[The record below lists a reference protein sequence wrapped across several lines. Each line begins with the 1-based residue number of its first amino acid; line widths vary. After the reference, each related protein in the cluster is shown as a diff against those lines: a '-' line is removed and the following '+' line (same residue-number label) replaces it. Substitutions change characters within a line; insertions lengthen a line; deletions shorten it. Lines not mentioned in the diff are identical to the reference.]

1 MTADNQKGERI
12 AKVLARSGVASRR
25 DVERLIAEGRVTL
38 HGKPVTT
45 PATLVASTEGL
56 AVDGQAVAAAQAAR
70 LWRFHKPVGVVT
82 TSRDPQGRQ
91 TVFDVLPKDM
101 PRVITV
107 GRLDITS
114 EGLLL
119 LTNDGALAR
128 WLELPATGLAR
139 TYKVRA
145 LGQVSDEALA
155 ALAQGAEIDGVRYG
169 PVEVTRERGQG
180 ANMWYRVTLHEGKNR
195 EVRRIFESLGL
206 KVNRLIRE
214 AYGPFALGHLERG
227 RVEEVPAATL
237 RGVLPEVA
245 AGHPDVKLPPP
256 PTRKGWAKAKPKPTK
271 PGKGR
276 KR

>member
-1 MTADNQKGERI
+1 MTTDEKKGERI

-25 DVERLIAEGRVTL
+25 DIERMITQGRVTL
-38 HGKPVTT
+38 RGAVIAT
-45 PATLVASTEGL
+45 PATLVTSIEGL
-56 AVDGQAVAAAQAAR
+56 AVDGHAVAAAEPAR
-70 LWRFHKPVGVVT
+70 LWRFNKPVGVVT
-82 TSRDPQGRQ
+82 TSRDPQGRK

-101 PRVITV
+101 PRVLTV

-145 LGQVSDEALA
+145 LGTVNDETLA
-155 ALAQGAEIDGVRYG
+155 GLAQGAEIEGVRYG
-169 PVEVTRERGQG
+169 PVEVVRERGLG
-180 ANMWYRVTLHEGKNR
+180 SNTWYRVTLHEGKNR
-195 EVRRIFESLGL
+195 EVRRIFESIGL
-206 KVNRLIRE
+206 RVNRLIRE

-227 RVEEVPAATL
+227 QVEEISPATL
-237 RGVLPEVA
+237 RGILPEFIK
-245 AGHPDVKLPPP
+245 GHPDANIPQPPS
-256 PTRKGWAKAKPKPTK
+256 RKGWARAKPKPTK